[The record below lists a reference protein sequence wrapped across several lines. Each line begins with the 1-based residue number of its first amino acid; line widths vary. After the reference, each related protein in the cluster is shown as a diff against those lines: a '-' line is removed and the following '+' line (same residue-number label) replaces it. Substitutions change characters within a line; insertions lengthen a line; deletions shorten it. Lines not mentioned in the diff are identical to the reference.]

1 MEPSSGRK
9 GLKKKRPGLRETGG
23 EGSPGE
29 IQLSRQAGC
38 PTGGWSGQ
46 GEGAEASQIGRVRLT
61 DRRKVRFRRR
71 ERTFFAVREDEAGQ
85 QLTMSERGPF
95 TGGK

>member
-9 GLKKKRPGLRETGG
+9 GLKKKRPGLRESGG

-46 GEGAEASQIGRVRLT
+46 GPEAEADQVGRVRLT
-61 DRRKVRFRRR
+61 DRRKVRFQSM
-71 ERTFFAVREDEAGQ
+71 ERTFFAVREDEAGR
-85 QLTMSERGPF
+85 QLTMSEHGPF